1 MKKIS
6 EAFVAILLFCIGPLI
21 AVGFLS
27 TGYLLV
33 SLVSKG
39 A

>member
-6 EAFVAILLFCIGPLI
+6 DAFVAVLLFCIGPLL

-33 SLVSKG
+33 SLI
-39 A
+39 